1 VHTSDSRAIA
11 ADLRSSRRQVLEVS
25 LHSLRTPSHHETST
39 TSSYHIGD
47 AHTQEA
53 TQKETKNKKS
63 GSKLKKNIIYT
74 MTDPN
79 PNNKTFSIGDFVED
93 EARAVMAQKEQPQEK
108 QQALKELMLEFFV
121 MNRICTSMNSRRS
134 FTRMPRRAQV
144 AK

>member
-1 VHTSDSRAIA
+1 
-11 ADLRSSRRQVLEVS
+11 
-25 LHSLRTPSHHETST
+25 
-39 TSSYHIGD
+39 
-47 AHTQEA
+47 
-53 TQKETKNKKS
+53 
-63 GSKLKKNIIYT
+63 